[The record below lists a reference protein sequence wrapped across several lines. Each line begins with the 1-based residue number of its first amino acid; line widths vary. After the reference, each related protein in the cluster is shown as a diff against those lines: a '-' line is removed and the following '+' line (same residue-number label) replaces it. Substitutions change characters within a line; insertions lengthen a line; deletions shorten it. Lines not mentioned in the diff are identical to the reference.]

1 MLARNLNKTIKLQHC
16 IIAVIFAATML
27 FSDNH
32 LNAQIVI
39 GNPVVGGV
47 EISPDGVV
55 NNQRIKINDD
65 ILRKIQNGL
74 KSVDSD
80 FSKSGLRAI
89 SMRALNAKLVQH
101 QQSGTPLPVAVNY
114 MAGLQRIEYVM
125 LTDNDIILAGPAEGL
140 KTNAD
145 GNVVGESSGMPA
157 LNVQDFMVAMQHV
170 DDARRGHGISVSID
184 PTEEGSRKVAKLMK
198 KITPSGFD
206 SDSAKV
212 LEEAC
217 GPQQVSL
224 TGIPKDSRFAQI
236 LVSADYK
243 MKRLA
248 MGLQRTPEFL
258 PSIMEMAQK
267 KNSAWRKMTPRF
279 WMECNYEP
287 VAVNEDNTIW
297 KISGQGVCAKTEE
310 EFIAADG
317 SRGSKT
323 GKPNKLA
330 KAWAT
335 TMTDRFEDLSK
346 VEPVF
351 RELRNLM
358 DLSVVAAI
366 IAKHRLIERAE
377 VSAPAITGTKTVS
390 LPKWNVPQS
399 VPTQCSFMHM
409 DRNLVV
415 TTSGGVTV
423 NSWAVA
429 SNTVAESKLN
439 NIGDKALSG
448 KAERWWWNAN

>member
-1 MLARNLNKTIKLQHC
+1 MLARPIRIRKYHFIAAA
-16 IIAVIFAATML
+16 IIAVSLL
-27 FSDNH
+27 FNSTN
-32 LNAQIVI
+32 LTAQIVI

-47 EISPDGVV
+47 DISPDGVV
-55 NNQRIKINDD
+55 NNQKIKINDD
-65 ILRKIQNGL
+65 VLQLIQKGL
-74 KSVDSD
+74 TSADSD
-80 FSKSGLRAI
+80 MTQAGLRAI
-89 SMRALNAKLVQH
+89 SVRALNEQIVKHKKANQ
-101 QQSGTPLPVAVNY
+101 PLPAAVNY

-125 LTDNDIILAGPAEGL
+125 LSDNDIVLAGPAEGL
-140 KTNAD
+140 VTNAD
-145 GNVVGESSGMPA
+145 GNVVGAKSGLPP
-157 LNVQDFMVAMQHV
+157 VSIQDFLVAMRHV
-170 DDARRGHGISVSID
+170 DKARSGYGISVSID
-184 PTEEGSRKVAKLMK
+184 PTEEGTKKLTRLMRQ
-198 KITPSGFD
+198 ITPSGFNA
-206 SDSAKV
+206 DSAKV

-217 GPQQVSL
+217 GPQQISL

-248 MGLQRTPEFL
+248 MGLQPTPEYL

-267 KNSAWRKMTPRF
+267 KGSAWRKLTPRF

-287 VAVNEDNTIW
+287 VAVNQDKTIW

-310 EFIAADG
+310 EVVQQDG
-317 SRGSKT
+317 TRTAKQ

-330 KAWAT
+330 KKWADQ
-335 TMTDRFEDLSK
+335 MTKRYEDLSK
-346 VEPVF
+346 TEPVF

-366 IAKHRLIERAE
+366 IAKERLMKKADI
-377 VSAPAITGTKTVS
+377 SAPAITGTEMVS
-390 LPKWNVPQS
+390 LPKWNVPQT

-409 DRNLVV
+409 SNSLVV

-429 SNTVAESKLN
+429 SNVVASSKLN
-439 NIGDKALSG
+439 GFQDKAMNG
-448 KAERWWWNAN
+448 KSERWWWNAN